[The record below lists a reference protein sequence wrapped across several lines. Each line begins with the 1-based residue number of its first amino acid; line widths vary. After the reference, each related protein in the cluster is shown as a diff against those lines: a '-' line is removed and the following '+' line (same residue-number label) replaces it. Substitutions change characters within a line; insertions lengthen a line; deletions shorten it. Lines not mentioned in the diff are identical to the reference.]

1 MFSSKWNYILV
12 GTSFTGTIV
21 GVLAHNSVCFILNG
35 FCMVWSWYL
44 AENKRKLEEID
55 LIVSYELQK
64 TAAAVKTDE
73 EK

>member
-1 MFSSKWNYILV
+1 MFSSKWNYIIV

-64 TAAAVKTDE
+64 AEVTKTSE